1 MSSFEIHNLEGNQ
14 IYVNNIRFHFAY
26 LLDKNKNYFW
36 EEKNFTM
43 NHTYDWLKL
52 DVIGYTEKKR

>member
-26 LLDKNKNYFW
+26 LLDKK
-36 EEKNFTM
+36 
-43 NHTYDWLKL
+43 
-52 DVIGYTEKKR
+52 